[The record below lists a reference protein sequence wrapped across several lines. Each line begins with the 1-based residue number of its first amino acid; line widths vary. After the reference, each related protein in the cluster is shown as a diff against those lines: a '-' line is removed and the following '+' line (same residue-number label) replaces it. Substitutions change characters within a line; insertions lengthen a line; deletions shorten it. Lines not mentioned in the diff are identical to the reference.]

1 MKRYQSRALLAG
13 ALCLT
18 LTAQAGALSVSGVAG
33 LGASAAID
41 VTLDTLEREGI
52 NAAPP
57 VQDAQ
62 NIGFTGLEKTV
73 RANNLTIQSFHKT
86 LAGIA
91 NTDIDSQ
98 FDLQELQYAGQIQ
111 AYEQQASAYQSA
123 VTALEG
129 ALADDSL
136 DDATKAALQAQL
148 VTAQAG
154 LKLSQANIKGI
165 EQALDSIDEAREEA
179 QDQLDDTYAETKAQL
194 DNTANQIVVGAQTAY
209 LGIISTREGIE
220 TLDRNLAALDR
231 QIAAVEKQ
239 VELGM
244 AAPLTL
250 ENLQQSRRSVAAQRE
265 TLELVQQT
273 AENQLSLL
281 CGNTAGTTVKPTVAP
296 TVTSKQLSD
305 MNYTTDLAQAMENSY
320 SIWSA
325 QTAVR
330 KASNDYEDDVTSTVD
345 AYEAAKLTLENT
357 EESVTNSFRQMYLDV
372 QDKKRLLDEAQAAY
386 DMEEKNFAVDQLQY
400 DRGMISQMDYLTAQ
414 DDLAAKQDAVT
425 TAEHDLFT
433 AYNTYDW
440 ARRGYMSGV

>member
-91 NTDIDSQ
+91 NTDLDAQ
-98 FDLQELQYAGQIQ
+98 FFMQELQYQ
-111 AYEQQASAYQSA
+111 AQLNQYKTEYDAYDRYVQALQALGSSDGA
-123 VTALEG
+123 VEAQLQ
-129 ALADDSL
+129 LAMTLRTLAQKGMDSMQMTIDGL
-136 DDATKAALQAQL
+136 DDAQ
-148 VTAQAG
+148 
-154 LKLSQANIKGI
+154 
-165 EQALDSIDEAREEA
+165 EAA
-179 QDQLDDTYAETKAQL
+179 QDQLDETYAETKAQL

-325 QTAVR
+325 QNAVR